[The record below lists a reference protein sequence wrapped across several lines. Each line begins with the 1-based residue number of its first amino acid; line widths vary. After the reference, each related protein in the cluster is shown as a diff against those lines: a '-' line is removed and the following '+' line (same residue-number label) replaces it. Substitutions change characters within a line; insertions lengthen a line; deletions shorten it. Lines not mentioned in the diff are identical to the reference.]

1 MSKLV
6 AQKIMTVWAN
16 ASIPTV
22 SEQRVEFIVIKNH
35 QLYMKTLKHLE
46 DKSESKIVVKNVQQF
61 WDRLSKL
68 FDIAACKS
76 ANFDRC
82 KCKKSKNV
90 PFSEGGFLV
99 DQRTVR
105 KKMIGGIDRAETQRL
120 TRKQQRNKKRN
131 E

>member
-1 MSKLV
+1 
-6 AQKIMTVWAN
+6 MTVWAN